1 MRMSGITTMKIK
13 GSQLFFR
20 ETSIPGKYIVVGLVR
35 VDGKVNDGSLHTF
48 GPRCD
53 GSLLE
58 EDFSDTTR
66 GYALDQIIKEPIWRL
81 K

>member
-1 MRMSGITTMKIK
+1 MKIK

-20 ETSIPGKYIVVGLVR
+20 ETGIPGKYIVVGLVR
-35 VDGKVNDGSLHTF
+35 VDGEVNDGSLHTF
-48 GPRCD
+48 GPRSD

-58 EDFSDTTR
+58 EDFSDATT
-66 GYALDQIIKEPIWRL
+66 GYALDQIIKEHIWRL

>member
-1 MRMSGITTMKIK
+1 MKIK

-20 ETSIPGKYIVVGLVR
+20 ETGIPGKYIVVGLVR
-35 VDGKVNDGSLHTF
+35 VDGEVTDGSLHTF
-48 GPRCD
+48 GPHCD

-58 EDFSDTTR
+58 ENFSDTTR